1 MDKLMLSDWVAIVS
15 SLGMILA
22 IVVSI
27 TTLVSKSKEKSASD
41 AELRVDIK
49 YIRENVDSTNKLVKS
64 LDEKIGGIDTRL
76 ARVEESAKSAHK
88 RIDNIETKICRGD

>member
-76 ARVEESAKSAHK
+76 AMLRKVSAHSELT
-88 RIDNIETKICRGD
+88 I

>member
-76 ARVEESAKSAHK
+76 ARVEESTKSAHK
-88 RIDNIETKICRGD
+88 RIDIMENKFK

>member
-88 RIDNIETKICRGD
+88 RIDIMENKFK

>member
-1 MDKLMLSDWVAIVS
+1 MDNLMLSDWVAIVS
-15 SLGMILA
+15 SLGVILA

-49 YIRENVDSTNKLVKS
+49 YIRKNVDSTNKLVKS

-76 ARVEESAKSAHK
+76 ARVEESVKSAHK
-88 RIDNIETKICRGD
+88 RIDTMENKFK